1 MASEGGQGSLA
12 PLDFEIFSKKG
23 CFLSVAVTQERS
35 NATGTCRCKT
45 RKGEKTS
52 AAEDSMLKKI
62 TSATASE
69 SSLWPNRL
77 ARLHHQRLPQSVLPK
92 FEHEKH
98 TMPLVS
104 RISFFRL
111 RFYSNQRNIGSIF
124 AQPILNIWNSDFAL
138 TLQCSQHYL
147 RNNFVCWLKNETLPQ
162 RISYNSSTVWNQRT
176 PLCLVNNSASHPVP
190 LSEEKILPQRGLQS
204 KA

>member
-98 TMPLVS
+98 TMPFGEQNL
-104 RISFFRL
+104 
-111 RFYSNQRNIGSIF
+111 
-124 AQPILNIWNSDFAL
+124 ILS
-138 TLQCSQHYL
+138 
-147 RNNFVCWLKNETLPQ
+147 
-162 RISYNSSTVWNQRT
+162 T
-176 PLCLVNNSASHPVP
+176 PLLLQPKKHRFHICSANFEYLKFGLCLDSSMFSA
-190 LSEEKILPQRGLQS
+190 LSQKQFCMLT
-204 KA
+204 